1 MISSFFMESR
11 ARPIVVSL
19 AFVGV
24 AIAIQWCYLD
34 PKASSGD
41 KGEDKKDKTNDGEH
55 DSRRQPTIGEGM
67 SVDGYDAENKND
79 DGDTTKEL
87 RFPWEPNYVQNGR
100 NNNCTRESRK
110 TDPEKDHLSGSPPM
124 TASNS
129 FRGRHGT
136 RTTERSSMEELDFLA
151 SMTFA
156 NGGIRSPSC
165 PCCV

>member
-1 MISSFFMESR
+1 MISFFFMESR
-11 ARPIVVSL
+11 ARPIVASL

-41 KGEDKKDKTNDGEH
+41 KGEDQNGKTNGDEH
-55 DSRRQPTIGEGM
+55 DPRREPTIGEDV
-67 SVDGYDAENKND
+67 SVDGYDAENKKD
-79 DGDTTKEL
+79 EDDTTKEFL
-87 RFPWEPNYVQNGR
+87 FPWEPNYVQNGR
-100 NNNCTRESRK
+100 NNNCTKESRNA
-110 TDPEKDHLSGSPPM
+110 DPEKNHLSGSPPM
-124 TASNS
+124 TASVR
-129 FRGRHGT
+129 FPGRHGT